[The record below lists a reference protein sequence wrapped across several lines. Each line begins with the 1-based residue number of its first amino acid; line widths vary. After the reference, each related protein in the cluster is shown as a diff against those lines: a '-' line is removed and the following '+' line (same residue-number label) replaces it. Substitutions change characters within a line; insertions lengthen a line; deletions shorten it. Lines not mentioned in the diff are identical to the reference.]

1 MPLIRGTHSFDG
13 QFTQIPNDWLRDGR
27 LSLKARGL
35 LALLMSHTPGWSVS
49 IKSLITQNMEGRD
62 SLKAAVIELETLG
75 YLERGQN
82 RLEGKFSESTWTTK
96 SPLTGL
102 PLTDKPLTDNPHPKN
117 TKVKNTKEK
126 KESTVGATRLSKD
139 WKPSDDTLGVMA
151 EHFPWVDLKL
161 ETHKFVDYWQ
171 AATKNAMKKDWDAA
185 YRNWV
190 RRAAEWQKP
199 EVTRTRNKIKAED

>member
-1 MPLIRGTHSFDG
+1 MPLIRGAHSFDG

-49 IKSLITQNMEGRD
+49 IKSLIAQNMEGRD
-62 SLKAAVIELETLG
+62 SLKAAVVELESFG

-96 SPLTGL
+96 SPWVEK

-126 KESTVGATRLSKD
+126 KESASGATRLSKD
-139 WKPSDDTLGVMA
+139 WKASQDTLDVMA

-199 EVTRTRNKIKAED
+199 EPSRTRNKIKAED